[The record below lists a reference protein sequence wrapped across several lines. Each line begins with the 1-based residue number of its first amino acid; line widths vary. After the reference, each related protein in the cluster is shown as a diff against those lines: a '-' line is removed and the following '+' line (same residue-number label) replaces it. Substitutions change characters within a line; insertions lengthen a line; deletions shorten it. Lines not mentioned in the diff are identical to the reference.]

1 MRLLTLSAS
10 AAECLTR
17 GQKLGFAVP
26 PKFTYEV
33 KVLREKRWTVDR
45 IFMAE
50 SEALQHAEKLVKT
63 NAADAVRVEKE
74 RERHDGTYSS
84 TIIFDRTCDGKRN
97 VQVAII
103 AIDSAP
109 PCAGL
114 DDLYGLD
121 ARLTMWRILRKYF
134 DHVTLCPS
142 EILYNYGALAKLMD
156 NDPPVYPAAIDKI
169 AALQAPALNVDS
181 RARRDEL
188 YKWMDDIARRARS
201 AEKEKRLFKESLKD
215 YGALAEMATLISGG
229 GEERDTLI
237 RCAIARELYTNR
249 NWLSKLEKLLQAVA
263 PGMSHEDLAII
274 DGFVADILGSAQ
286 VIQEIIGSRS
296 TLFNALMGLIDLM
309 DGREED
315 YPPKDT
321 PEVTQVLRRM
331 IADGSLP
338 SGANVLLDR
347 IKAQISSKQPLN
359 RINPDQE
366 QESFV
371 KLMTRLSGVRGFR
384 GGPEMAEVLTSRC
397 GMQFQEGGVT
407 GRKLAVG
414 AMINMIRDPLQ
425 KIRYMISISETE
437 TGVLCA
443 DVVHKA
449 IHQLK
454 DAMSDINKL
463 VPGNLSATRRLMAV
477 TEIQK
482 ALMESV
488 LTEDIRTQLVSMLDD
503 VLVNFIER
511 EGFIDRLDDPELGLR
526 ERSVRLIKFCSSGLL
541 LEGRALELARKRIAA
556 HLRQPNFV
564 QHYVEGCQSQAEA
577 DEALRD
583 LHKQL
588 AMAGFRG

>member
-1 MRLLTLSAS
+1 M
-10 AAECLTR
+10 
-17 GQKLGFAVP
+17 P
-26 PKFTYEV
+26 PKYTFEV

-45 IFMAE
+45 IFMTE
-50 SEALQHAEKLVKT
+50 TEAIQHAEKLVKT
-63 NAADAVRVEKE
+63 NAADAVRVERE
-74 RERHDGTYSS
+74 RERHDGTY
-84 TIIFDRTCDGKRN
+84 TATVLFDRTCDGKRN
-97 VQVAII
+97 VQVAIV

-109 PCAGL
+109 PCAGP

-121 ARLTMWRILRKYF
+121 ARLTMWKILRKYF

-169 AALQAPALNVDS
+169 ASLQAPALGVDS
-181 RARRDEL
+181 RVRRDEL
-188 YKWMDDIARRARS
+188 YKWMDTVARRARS
-201 AEKEKRLFKESLKD
+201 AEKEKRLFKESLQD
-215 YGALAEMATLISGG
+215 FGALAEMATLIGG
-229 GEERDTLI
+229 AEERDTLI

-249 NWLSKLEKLLQAVA
+249 NWLSKLEKLLEAVS
-263 PGMSHEDLAII
+263 PDMPREDLAII

-286 VIQEIIGSRS
+286 VIQEILGSRS

-309 DGREED
+309 EGRVED
-315 YPPKDT
+315 VPPRDV
-321 PEVTQVLRRM
+321 PEVAQVLRRL
-331 IADGSLP
+331 IADGNLP
-338 SGANVLLDR
+338 AGSNVLLDR

-366 QESFV
+366 HDSFL
-371 KLMTRLSGVRGFR
+371 KLMARLSNTRGFR

-397 GMQFQEGGVT
+397 SMQFQEGGVT

-437 TGVLCA
+437 TGVICA
-443 DVVHKA
+443 DVLHKA
-449 IHQLK
+449 ISQLK
-454 DAMSDINKL
+454 ESMGDINKL

-477 TEIQK
+477 TDIQK
-482 ALMESV
+482 ALQESV
-488 LTEDIRTQLVSMLDD
+488 LTESVRNQLIGMLDD

-526 ERSVRLIKFCSSGLL
+526 ERSFRLIKFCSSGLL
-541 LEGRALELARKRIAA
+541 LEGRALELARMRIAE

-564 QHYVEGCQSQAEA
+564 QHYVSECQSQSEA

-583 LHKQL
+583 LHRQL
-588 AMAGFRG
+588 ALAGFRG

>member
-1 MRLLTLSAS
+1 M
-10 AAECLTR
+10 
-17 GQKLGFAVP
+17 P
-26 PKFTYEV
+26 PKYTFEV

-45 IFMAE
+45 IFMTE
-50 SEALQHAEKLVKT
+50 TEAIQHAEKLVKT
-63 NAADAVRVEKE
+63 NAADAVRVERE
-74 RERHDGTYSS
+74 RERHDGTY
-84 TIIFDRTCDGKRN
+84 TATVLFDRTCDGKRN
-97 VQVAII
+97 VQVAIV

-109 PCAGL
+109 PCAGP

-121 ARLTMWRILRKYF
+121 ARLTMWKILRKYF

-169 AALQAPALNVDS
+169 ASLQAPALGVDS
-181 RARRDEL
+181 RVRRDEL
-188 YKWMDDIARRARS
+188 YKWMDTVARRARS
-201 AEKEKRLFKESLKD
+201 AEKEKRLFKESLQD
-215 YGALAEMATLISGG
+215 FGALAEMATLIGG
-229 GEERDTLI
+229 AEERDTLI

-249 NWLSKLEKLLQAVA
+249 NWLSKLEKLLEAVS
-263 PGMSHEDLAII
+263 PDMPREDLAII

-286 VIQEIIGSRS
+286 VIQEILGSRS

-309 DGREED
+309 EGRVED
-315 YPPKDT
+315 VPPRDV
-321 PEVTQVLRRM
+321 PEVAQVLRRL
-331 IADGSLP
+331 IADGNLP
-338 SGANVLLDR
+338 AGSNVLLDR

-366 QESFV
+366 HDSFL
-371 KLMTRLSGVRGFR
+371 KLMARLSNTRGFR

-397 GMQFQEGGVT
+397 SMQFQEGGVT

-437 TGVLCA
+437 TGVICA
-443 DVVHKA
+443 DVLHKA
-449 IHQLK
+449 ISQLK
-454 DAMSDINKL
+454 ETMGDINKL

-477 TEIQK
+477 TDIQK
-482 ALMESV
+482 ALQESV
-488 LTEDIRTQLVSMLDD
+488 LTESVRNQLISMLDD

-511 EGFIDRLDDPELGLR
+511 EGFIDRLDDPELALR

-541 LEGRALELARKRIAA
+541 LEGRALELARMRIAE

-564 QHYVEGCQSQAEA
+564 QHYVSECQSQSEA

-583 LHKQL
+583 LHRQL
-588 AMAGFRG
+588 ALAGFRG